1 MSVIVGTR
9 VSVDRADREWP
20 RDVRNKLIARGRDL
34 VGVSTLLGV
43 CIGLIIFAS
52 VYALNLA
59 ERDPQTVFID
69 FVTLPSWQQ
78 ASWIVII
85 VSLLCWIAGT
95 IWQSCNLVL
104 QGKVIQASERR
115 FYKLR
120 GDVDTLS
127 SMQRDADD
135 AVQHLIA
142 TRPENAFDKLEQQM
156 SEAEHRTLVQVSH
169 YSAADLE
176 NRIADIRQR
185 QQPLRDRIAAVV
197 EKRQSLDEV
206 FMDLNHRQYLIER
219 ALSDTEKKAHSDELE
234 TRILRLA
241 DFIKTAQSRFD
252 EIDRLAARL
261 TELKSEFGNLEL
273 RLTPLQSNRGLLQN
287 LATELDALR
296 DRLFVDIDHL
306 EQNGDRSLAG
316 WVEDFATA
324 KQELH
329 ERVSRVS
336 EEFAK
341 LDVVRN
347 DIGGLLVN
355 LRDSLKVKVSA

>member
-1 MSVIVGTR
+1 MSVIAGTR
-9 VSVDRADREWP
+9 VSVNRADREWP
-20 RDVRNKLIARGRDL
+20 RLGDVRNLVVKGREL
-34 VGVSTLLGV
+34 AGVSTLLCI

-59 ERDPQTVFID
+59 ERDPQAVFND
-69 FVTLPSWQQ
+69 FLTLPLRQQ
-78 ASWIVII
+78 AAWIVII
-85 VSLLCWIAGT
+85 VSSLCWIAGT
-95 IWQSCNLVL
+95 IWQSGNLAL

-115 FYKLR
+115 FHKLR
-120 GDVDTLS
+120 EDVDTLS
-127 SMQRDADD
+127 S
-135 AVQHLIA
+135 V
-142 TRPENAFDKLEQQM
+142 
-156 SEAEHRTLVQVSH
+156 
-169 YSAADLE
+169 SAADLE
-176 NRIADIRQR
+176 SRIADIRQR

-261 TELKSEFGNLEL
+261 TELKSEFGDLEL
-273 RLTPLQSNRGLLQN
+273 RLTPLQSNRGLLEN

-316 WVEDFATA
+316 WVEDFAAA
-324 KQELH
+324 KQELQ

-347 DIGGLLVN
+347 DIGGLLAN

>member
-1 MSVIVGTR
+1 M
-9 VSVDRADREWP
+9 
-20 RDVRNKLIARGRDL
+20 
-34 VGVSTLLGV
+34 
-43 CIGLIIFAS
+43 
-52 VYALNLA
+52 YALNLA
-59 ERDPQTVFID
+59 ERDPQAVFND
-69 FVTLPSWQQ
+69 FVTLSSWQQ
-78 ASWIVII
+78 AAWTVII

-95 IWQSCNLVL
+95 IWQSWNLAL

-127 SMQRDADD
+127 SMQRDADH

-156 SEAEHRTLVQVSH
+156 AEAEHRTLVQVSH

-261 TELKSEFGNLEL
+261 TELKSEFGDLEL
-273 RLTPLQSNRGLLQN
+273 RLTPLQSNRGLLEN
-287 LATELDALR
+287 LANELDALR

-316 WVEDFATA
+316 WVEDFAAA
-324 KQELH
+324 KQELQ

-347 DIGGLLVN
+347 DIGGLLAN